1 MYLCPIFKLIYLML
15 PILQHVYPQVLGAS
29 PTENLGGSSAV
40 EISIPST
47 MGFGTFGAFDP
58 LVNIEKAMENGPFI
72 DVYRCFLM
80 ICVFKMVFL
89 W

>member
-1 MYLCPIFKLIYLML
+1 MFIHKFLELHQQKTWEKF
-15 PILQHVYPQVLGAS
+15 
-29 PTENLGGSSAV
+29 SSAV
-40 EISIPST
+40 GIPIHGL
-47 MGFGTFGAFDP
+47 GFGTFGAVDP

-80 ICVFKMVFL
+80 ICLFKMVFL

>member
-1 MYLCPIFKLIYLML
+1 ML
-15 PILQHVYPQVLGAS
+15 PILQHVYPQVLEAS
-29 PTENLGGSSAV
+29 PPENLGGSAV
-40 EISIPST
+40 EIPIHGL
-47 MGFGTFGAFDP
+47 GFGTFGAVDP

-80 ICVFKMVFL
+80 ICLFKMVFL